1 MRLPKFDYLEPTTIE
16 EACSLLLQ
24 EDTKLIAG
32 GTDLLVA
39 MKQKSLTPR
48 ALVNIKRIPNLN
60 YVDYKEGEGLRI
72 GALTN
77 LHTIETSS
85 IIKDRFGILAQAV
98 GSIGTPQVSSMAT
111 LGGNVCLDSRCF
123 YYNQS
128 HLWKQSRPACYKDGG
143 SVCHVAKGSDR
154 CLALFVAD
162 TVPALIALGAEVR
175 IAAPDGEK
183 QIALEKFYT
192 GRGEKATLLQPG
204 QVLTQ
209 IRVPDPPPRTGGVY
223 LKYSLREAIDFAV
236 AGVAVVITLK
246 PGDGVCGDVRI
257 VFGSVDSSPI
267 RAVEAEEVIK
277 GKEVDDKLVEDVE
290 QVALKEIHPI
300 THMGIPAGYKR
311 RIVGTL
317 TKRAVRQAWQQAK
330 ESGKKSSAEG

>member
-1 MRLPKFDYLEPTTIE
+1 MRLPRFEYLEPGTIE

-24 EDTKLIAG
+24 EETKLIAG

-48 ALVNIKRIPNLN
+48 ALVSIKRIPNLN
-60 YVDYKEGEGLRI
+60 CIDYKEGEGLRI
-72 GALTN
+72 GALTT

-85 IIKDRFGILAQAV
+85 IIKDRFGLLAQAASSV
-98 GSIGTPQVSSMAT
+98 GTLQVSNMAT
-111 LGGNVCLDSRCF
+111 LGGNLCLDSRCF

-175 IAAPDGEK
+175 IAGQDGEK

-192 GRGEKATLLQPG
+192 GRGEKVNLLQPG

-209 IRVPDPPPRTGGVY
+209 IWVPNPPPHTGGVY
-223 LKYSLREAIDFAV
+223 LKYSLRESIDFAV
-236 AGVAVVITLK
+236 AGAAVVITLK
-246 PGDGVCGDVRI
+246 PGDGVCSDARI
-257 VFGSVDSSPI
+257 VFGSVDSNPI
-267 RAVEAEEVIK
+267 RVVEAEGVMR
-277 GKEVDDKLVEDVE
+277 GRNVNDKLVEDVE
-290 QVALKEIHPI
+290 KVVLKEIRPI

-311 RIVGTL
+311 RIIGTL

-330 ESGKKSSAEG
+330 LD